1 MIFSCL
7 LLMKPGLGGLTAAQ
21 FYSALLEKSR
31 VQVAAGVEGQV
42 QVSET
47 TLPFIVFHSCV
58 FHCLSLTGL
67 EA

>member
-7 LLMKPGLGGLTAAQ
+7 LLIKPGLGGLTAAK
-21 FYSALLEKSR
+21 FYSALPEKAR
-31 VQVAAGVEGQV
+31 VQVLAGVEGQV

-47 TLPFIVFHSCV
+47 TLPFIVFPVTLIH
-58 FHCLSLTGL
+58 L

>member
-7 LLMKPGLGGLTAAQ
+7 LLIKPGLGGLTAAK

-31 VQVAAGVEGQV
+31 VQVLAGVEGQV

-47 TLPFIVFHSCV
+47 TLPFIVFPVTLIH
-58 FHCLSLTGL
+58 L
-67 EA
+67 ES

>member
-7 LLMKPGLGGLTAAQ
+7 LLIKPGLGGLTAAK

-31 VQVAAGVEGQV
+31 VQVLAGVVGQV

-47 TLPFIVFHSCV
+47 TLPFIVFPVTLIH
-58 FHCLSLTGL
+58 L
-67 EA
+67 ES

>member
-7 LLMKPGLGGLTAAQ
+7 LLIKPGLGGLTATK

-31 VQVAAGVEGQV
+31 VQVLAGVEGQV

-47 TLPFIVFHSCV
+47 TLPFIVFPVTLIH
-58 FHCLSLTGL
+58 L
-67 EA
+67 ES